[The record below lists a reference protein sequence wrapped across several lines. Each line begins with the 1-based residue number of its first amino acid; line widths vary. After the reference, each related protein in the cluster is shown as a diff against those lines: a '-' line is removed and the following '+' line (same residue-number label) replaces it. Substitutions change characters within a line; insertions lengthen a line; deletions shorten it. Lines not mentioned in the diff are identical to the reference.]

1 MASFISLLAL
11 STLAF
16 AAGPSPVNL
25 GTSGNYA
32 VLAKTGVSTVPKS
45 SITGD
50 LGASPVA
57 QTYYT
62 GFSNTN
68 DETNTFSTSSQVTG
82 RLYAAD
88 NASPTPSVLTTAVS
102 DMETAYTDA
111 SSRSNPDYLNLLDGN
126 FGEYTFGPGLYNW
139 GSDVSF
145 NGDCIINGTTNDT
158 FLFQVT
164 GEINV
169 ADSVKLT
176 LIGGAQPGN
185 VVFVSADAMTLG
197 NSAEWN
203 GIMLSMTAIHLKTSA
218 SIVGRLLAQS
228 AVTLDESTVQS
239 NGLFPANNTVSSSTS
254 SKRSYVQL

>member
-1 MASFISLLAL
+1 MASFLSLLAL
-11 STLAF
+11 ASVAF
-16 AAGPSPVNL
+16 ATGPAPVLL
-25 GTSGNYA
+25 GTAGNYA
-32 VLAKTGVSTVPKS
+32 ILAKTGVSTVPQS
-45 SITGD
+45 VITGD

-68 DETNTFSTSSQVTG
+68 DQTNTFSTSQQVAG
-82 RLYAAD
+82 RLYAAN

-102 DMETAYTDA
+102 DVETAYTDA
-111 SSRSNPDYLNLLDGN
+111 SSRSNPDYLNLNNGN
-126 FGEYTFGPGLYNW
+126 FGAYTFGPGLYKW
-139 GSDVSF
+139 GSDLSF
-145 NGDCIINGTTNDT
+145 NGDCIINGGTNDT
-158 FLFQVT
+158 FIFQVS

-176 LIGGAQPGN
+176 LAGGAQPGN
-185 VVFVSADAMTLG
+185 VVFVSADATTLG

-228 AVTLDESTVQS
+228 AVTLDASTVQS
-239 NGLFPANNTVSSSTS
+239 NGLFPANNTTSSSIS